1 MIARTERY
9 QVDCPV
15 RFTHEGGV
23 TGEGRLIN
31 LSTHGCALRSSTT
44 MEEGI
49 LLTLQMQLDPKTPP
63 VQVEMARIRWS
74 RNDEYGIEFLL
85 IYPKERKAL
94 LRWIR
99 TIAVQFIH

>member
-31 LSTHGCALRSSTT
+31 LSTHGCALRSSMA

-63 VQVEMARIRWS
+63 VQVEMARIRWT
-74 RNDEYGIEFLL
+74 RNDEHGIEFLL